1 VVAEAAEVVAV
12 AELPVPERLRLAAER
27 LQLVEHLRLPVAAVV
42 VAARAAVVAVAA
54 AVVVWRLSPVR

>member
-42 VAARAAVVAVAA
+42 EARAAEAVEVAA
-54 AVVVWRLSPVR
+54 VWPHTPVR